1 MRKLVC
7 GIIVCLFCFPLFA
20 QEQYDLVIV
29 GGNPGGIMA
38 AVAAAREGKTSVI
51 LERTSYVGGLPANGL
66 GATDIHTRNATTGL
80 FREFVQRI
88 KKYYVEKYG
97 PDSQQVKDCSDG
109 YHFEPSAATKVF
121 DDFLEENK
129 SYIKVLTM
137 RQFDADLQNVVKSG
151 NSIQKIYLLNRLT
164 GEREEYKGR
173 VFLDATYEGD
183 LGAAAGIPFKVGRE
197 GKTEFNEPGAGRVY
211 KYWGGPEG
219 SGSTFQAD
227 NAVQAYNYRLC
238 LTNNPSNR
246 LLFEKP
252 EHYDREEYISM
263 IEDVLLGRNTDKAM
277 QSVTQEMMTQ
287 NKEKVL
293 AGAKSSIPGDKWGIA
308 KVTNMVGVPNQKT
321 DANNQHGVFLST
333 DLPEENW
340 PWPTSSWEW
349 RDKFAQRLKE
359 YIQGLFYFAQNDE
372 ALPKQF
378 RDAVREWGLAKD
390 EYLDNE
396 HFPRQVYVREGRR
409 FVGLHF
415 FTANDAIPVKE
426 GGRPPLYETSITASH
441 YALDSHAV
449 RKRESGRIHLDGF
462 LSYPTAVYTVPYG
475 VIVPKEV
482 DNLLL
487 PVPVSGS
494 HIGFS
499 TLRMEPCWMAMGQA
513 AGVASSIAIDRKEKV
528 QDVNILELQRKLIQ
542 QGMTLIY
549 YKDVDPNDA
558 DFPLSQFMGLK
569 GYLPEWNADLS
580 KKIDEKTL
588 NRWKELSGETLQD
601 IVVGKSTRKDVLEQI
616 YQSML
621 EKKDIVHKK

>member
-51 LERTSYVGGLPANGL
+51 LERTSHVGGLPANGL

-396 HFPRQVYVREGRR
+396 HFPRQVQRLEAAREKEYNLEDLLYTVMDLAGARFPENDMVRE
-409 FVGLHF
+409 
-415 FTANDAIPVKE
+415 K
-426 GGRPPLYETSITASH
+426 S
-441 YALDSHAV
+441 
-449 RKRESGRIHLDGF
+449 
-462 LSYPTAVYTVPYG
+462 
-475 VIVPKEV
+475 
-482 DNLLL
+482 LL
-487 PVPVSGS
+487 
-494 HIGFS
+494 
-499 TLRMEPCWMAMGQA
+499 Q
-513 AGVASSIAIDRKEKV
+513 
-528 QDVNILELQRKLIQ
+528 
-542 QGMTLIY
+542 
-549 YKDVDPNDA
+549 
-558 DFPLSQFMGLK
+558 
-569 GYLPEWNADLS
+569 
-580 KKIDEKTL
+580 
-588 NRWKELSGETLQD
+588 
-601 IVVGKSTRKDVLEQI
+601 
-616 YQSML
+616 
-621 EKKDIVHKK
+621 

>member
-51 LERTSYVGGLPANGL
+51 LERTSHVGGLPANGL

-378 RDAVREWGLAKD
+378 RDAVRTGSRGTARIIRSSLKKMHMWQKAGLVLCIVFWISSVILGA
-390 EYLDNE
+390 
-396 HFPRQVYVREGRR
+396 V
-409 FVGLHF
+409 
-415 FTANDAIPVKE
+415 FT
-426 GGRPPLYETSITASH
+426 
-441 YALDSHAV
+441 
-449 RKRESGRIHLDGF
+449 
-462 LSYPTAVYTVPYG
+462 
-475 VIVPKEV
+475 
-482 DNLLL
+482 LLL